1 MNNREE
7 IFYTVDEVA
16 VMLKVSRP
24 TAYRI
29 IRQLNDE
36 LKAEGYITIAGRV
49 PKKYFSEKMYC

>member
-1 MNNREE
+1 MLNEM
-7 IFYTVDEVA
+7 FFTVEDVSKI
-16 VMLKVSRP
+16 MKVSSQ